1 MFRSEKPKMVD
12 FRSDY
17 ATRADF
23 CEVLERELNSLYL
36 LAFLLTAN
44 HKEAERCFTTTVQ
57 EALEEHSVFK
67 DWAPSWV
74 KRSII
79 KNAIGIVSAASGRS
93 TEKRDLWTLELSERR
108 LSERNSDDEI
118 NAVTQLSP
126 FERFVFV
133 MSVLEHY
140 SAWECSILLGCSAQ
154 KVVQFRTQALRAL
167 TRPVALFPPV
177 EAPFPRAMES
187 LA

>member
-1 MFRSEKPKMVD
+1 MFRSEKPKIVD
-12 FRSDY
+12 FRADY

-44 HKEAERCFTTTVQ
+44 HKAAEQCFTTTVQ

-67 DWAPSWV
+67 DWALSWV

-79 KNAIGIVSAASGRS
+79 KNAIGIVSAASGRC
-93 TEKRDLWTLELSERR
+93 TEKRELWTLGI
-108 LSERNSDDEI
+108 SERNGDNEI
-118 NAVTQLSP
+118 NVVTQLSP

-154 KVVQFRTQALRAL
+154 KVAQFRTQALRGLPWSIAL
-167 TRPVALFPPV
+167 LPQI
-177 EAPFPRAMES
+177 EARLLSAMES

>member
-1 MFRSEKPKMVD
+1 MFRSEKPKILD
-12 FRSDY
+12 FRADY
-17 ATRADF
+17 ATRGDF
-23 CEVLERELNSLYL
+23 CKVLERELSSLYL

-44 HKEAERCFTTTVQ
+44 HQEAEQCFTTTVQ

-67 DWAPSWV
+67 DWALSWV
-74 KRSII
+74 KRSLI

-93 TEKRDLWTLELSERR
+93 TEKRDLWSLG

-118 NAVTQLSP
+118 NAVTQLPP
-126 FERFVFV
+126 FERFAFV

-154 KVVQFRTQALRAL
+154 KVSQFRTQALRAL
-167 TRPVALFPPV
+167 TPPVALVPQV
-177 EAPFPRAMES
+177 ETPLSRAMES

>member
-1 MFRSEKPKMVD
+1 MFRSEKTKILD
-12 FRSDY
+12 FRADY

-23 CEVLERELNSLYL
+23 CKVLERELSSLYL
-36 LAFLLTAN
+36 LAFLLTGN
-44 HKEAERCFTTTVQ
+44 HKEAEQCFTTTVQ

-67 DWAPSWV
+67 DWALSWI

-79 KNAIGIVSAASGRS
+79 KNALRTLSATSGRKS
-93 TEKRDLWTLELSERR
+93 EKRDLWTLGLCG
-108 LSERNSDDEI
+108 RNSDDEI
-118 NAVTQLSP
+118 NAVTQLPP

-140 SAWECSILLGCSAQ
+140 SAWECFILLGCSAQ
-154 KVVQFRTQALRAL
+154 KVTQFRTQALRGLPGAVGPFQRVAAQL
-167 TRPVALFPPV
+167 FRP
-177 EAPFPRAMES
+177 MES